1 MPLTPYGTIIVGIKN
16 FRSYLENPDSEDGLF
31 RFRFERGVNLLKG
44 GSGLGKSTVF
54 MAIFWCLFKKPST
67 GNSPLFKKSGRAETL
82 VTLELGG
89 ELKITRKNPGSL
101 LTLTI
106 LDDPKTPTLEN
117 EEAQNYIYRRFG
129 RENVWKTCNYVQQ
142 GTTNPM
148 INGEL
153 TDSQRWDV
161 LYGITLDTDPEN
173 RVTIDR
179 LKNSLKVKTD
189 TMERSRI
196 SAEGELKAVTRIR
209 GEEEERWKTLTTEL
223 ETIDSTM
230 KQRTGEEIQIIIPML
245 RKILLVK
252 PKNTEDKKIRER
264 ELRVHVGELTELIS
278 SLEHAK
284 TDKIRERD
292 SELEIVEGETEQM
305 WNNLGPLRREMDRRN
320 NENQREE
327 RLLKIFE
334 GMCGGEDSKLIPF
347 ARDLAKGVSFGDF
360 KVKFMKLING
370 IVWLDSV
377 LNQHTL
383 EELNFSEEVID
394 RFIMESTRRE
404 NPGEKRNISCPLCER
419 QLSIE
424 FHKHTHEII
433 SVTRGDE
440 TEIEGRE
447 IVNQK
452 SSSYYRKLKTAS
464 QKWKTEP
471 EKLRQRILEFLPVA
485 KTIDRRSL
493 SDFAL
498 LDPETTSMDPLL
510 IPKDELRIV
519 WRDNIAE
526 LQGNMVELEN
536 KLERSRSNIRGIKTK
551 YETVV
556 RDLEVRL
563 GDVTREKLSS
573 ETKLGIL
580 ENEMRGER
588 EVERILTDLS
598 RYGISPDF
606 SAIPDMIS
614 GLERICRLR
623 EDSERISRRI
633 SELKTTTESLEGTIK
648 TLLGGVESA
657 ARLQEE
663 IERVETDVLSESISR
678 IGGMANE
685 FLENCFD
692 HPILLNLATERETK
706 TGKQKKHSFNISVKT
721 GKREGNLVD
730 RGLEGFSGGET
741 DRISLAFSTAITS
754 FSSFPI
760 LMLDEC
766 IGSLDSDL
774 KDKTIRALRQ
784 QAKKTNKGIIL
795 VCHDAVEGLFDHVC
809 DLE

>member
-1 MPLTPYGTIIVGIKN
+1 MPSTPQGTIVVGIKN

-67 GNSPLFKKSGRAETL
+67 GNTPLFKKSGRSET
-82 VTLELGG
+82 VVSLELGG

-106 LDDPKTPTLEN
+106 LDEPKTPTLEN

-179 LKNSLKVKTD
+179 LKNSLKVKND

-196 SAEGELKAVTRIR
+196 SAEGELKAITNIR
-209 GEEEERWKTLTTEL
+209 EEEEKRWKSLTLEL
-223 ETIDSTM
+223 ETIDS
-230 KQRTGEEIQIIIPML
+230 KLSQRKSEEIELIIPML

-252 PKNTEDKKIRER
+252 PRNTEDMKLREEEFRGCLKNIKDQITSLETIKTEKIRER
-264 ELRVHVGELTELIS
+264 E
-278 SLEHAK
+278 
-284 TDKIRERD
+284 
-292 SELEIVEGETEQM
+292 SEMEIAEAESEQM
-305 WNNLGPLRREMDRRN
+305 WNNLGPLRREMERRKS
-320 NENQREE
+320 ENRKEE
-327 RLLKIFE
+327 RLIKMFE
-334 GMCGGEDSKLIPF
+334 GMCGGENSKLIPF
-347 ARDLAKGVSFGDF
+347 ARNLTKGISFGDF
-360 KVKFMKLING
+360 KTKFMKLING

-377 LNQHTL
+377 LDQHTM
-383 EELNFSEEVID
+383 EELNLSEEEID
-394 RFIMESTRRE
+394 RLILESTRRE
-404 NPGEKRNISCPLCER
+404 NPGEKRNISCPLCE
-419 QLSIE
+419 QEISIE
-424 FHKHTHEII
+424 FHKHTREIL
-433 SVTRGDE
+433 SVKKSDTTG
-440 TEIEGRE
+440 IEGRE
-447 IVNQK
+447 DVNQK
-452 SSSYYRKLKTAS
+452 SSSYYRKLKTSS
-464 QKWKTEP
+464 QKWKSEH
-471 EKLRQRILEFLPVA
+471 EKLRQRILEFLPAA

-498 LDPETTSMDPLL
+498 IDPETTSIDPLR
-510 IPKDELRIV
+510 IPMNEANIK
-519 WRDNIAE
+519 WKDNISD
-526 LQGNMVELEN
+526 LQTKISELEHEVEGSRAKIRTI
-536 KLERSRSNIRGIKTK
+536 KLN
-551 YETVV
+551 YEGVI
-556 RDLEVRL
+556 RDLEDRL
-563 GDVTREKLSS
+563 GDAIREKHSL

-588 EVERILTDLS
+588 EVERILTDLVP
-598 RYGISPDF
+598 YGISPEF
-606 SAIPDMIS
+606 SEIPDMIS
-614 GLERICRLR
+614 GFEKLTRLR
-623 EDSERISRRI
+623 EDLERVSGRI
-633 SELKTTTESLEGTIK
+633 SELKRTTETLEGTIR
-648 TLLGGVESA
+648 TLLGGIESA

-678 IGGMANE
+678 IGRMANE